1 MINFLLTGK
10 DRIVLLIVD
19 NVDVDKLLPAPF
31 DLNLDNVFYFILK
44 AFFDLRIFKFLSRLF
59 GHVKKTDLLER

>member
-31 DLNLDNVFYFILK
+31 DLNLDSNLTK
-44 AFFDLRIFKFLSRLF
+44 
-59 GHVKKTDLLER
+59 

>member
-19 NVDVDKLLPAPF
+19 NVDVDKLLPVPF
-31 DLNLDNVFYFILK
+31 DLKSDSNLTK
-44 AFFDLRIFKFLSRLF
+44 
-59 GHVKKTDLLER
+59 